1 MNDQRGEGSFRHVS
15 LTVTDLEEARRF
27 YRDVVGLAEVPRP
40 DLGVPGV
47 WFALDGELQL
57 HILVNEALRK
67 PEAER
72 RSWTICYPHF
82 ALWTADVRAKTRALR
97 DAGHDVLENAPPG
110 AGFAQ
115 VFVKDPDGNMVEF
128 IGPGGSA

>member
-1 MNDQRGEGSFRHVS
+1 MARPSVPEGSFRHVTI
-15 LTVTDLEEARRF
+15 TVTDLEQARAF
-27 YRDVVGLAEVPRP
+27 YRDVIGLAEIPRP
-40 DLGVPGV
+40 DFGVPGI
-47 WFALDGELQL
+47 WFGLDGELQL

-72 RSWTICYPHF
+72 ASWTICYPHF
-82 ALWTADVRAKTRALR
+82 ALATDDVAAKTAALEA
-97 DAGHDVLENAPPG
+97 AGHEVMTQTVAE

-128 IGPGGSA
+128 IGPA

>member
-1 MNDQRGEGSFRHVS
+1 MSEPHPECSFRHVS
-15 LTVTDLEEARRF
+15 ITVTDLEKARAF
-27 YRDVVGLAEVPRP
+27 YRDVIGLAEVPRP
-40 DLGVPGV
+40 DFGVPGI
-47 WFALDGELQL
+47 WFGLDGELQL

-72 RSWTICYPHF
+72 SDWTLCYPHF
-82 ALWTADVRAKTRALR
+82 ALSTGDVAAKTAALKA
-97 DAGHDVLENAPPG
+97 AGHEVMENALPG

-128 IGPGGSA
+128 IGPA